1 MSSRPLAPHTQ
12 GGLTHVVSVT
22 FLSTHLG
29 DTKLKT
35 VRGVVT
41 RYCSDY
47 GMIDDLIY
55 FSNEVVTGKAL
66 LNVGQEVIAVV
77 EENKVSNGL
86 KAVRV
91 RPRAGGLGSCFTAG
105 FCTAARTAWWG
116 REWRA
121 PAPRAFVPTAVSAL
135 KKPVVVTVHHSNAV
149 EMYNS

>member
-1 MSSRPLAPHTQ
+1 MCPCFYGQDNFCLPIS
-12 GGLTHVVSVT
+12 
-22 FLSTHLG
+22 G

-55 FSNEVVTGKAL
+55 FSSDAVTSKVL

-86 KAVRV
+86 KAIRV
-91 RPRAGGLGSCFTAG
+91 RFE
-105 FCTAARTAWWG
+105 FIW
-116 REWRA
+116 E
-121 PAPRAFVPTAVSAL
+121 
-135 KKPVVVTVHHSNAV
+135 
-149 EMYNS
+149 